1 MKIMLT
7 PPIAAISAALS
18 ALVSFT
24 AVANPTVT
32 ITSVTQNI
40 PWNGKVNIAYTIGG
54 ERSAGTWQLV
64 FSGTIGEGA
73 PFTLSTF
80 ESAPSMDVGDHVVVW
95 NAGADGAVFGTNP
108 FVASVK
114 LNRADIV
121 YDGEYMVIDVSG
133 GRDAASYPVTFT
145 EADST
150 ADFNVDEYKHNK
162 IVLKKVKAG
171 TFLMGSPEDEEGRNI
186 TFYNYNVGG
195 PETPH
200 YVKFSK
206 DFYFGVFPVTID
218 QFSNVV
224 EFVNTPWGVSKG
236 GDLPIDSQPYNR
248 LVADNGF
255 FKVFNG
261 KTVFNGVSFAGFNFP
276 TESQWEYV
284 CRGGTTTAYWFGA
297 TPAEYETYC
306 GKWGG
311 QGGYWAYTVGT
322 YPANPWGFYD
332 LLGTGFEYCQDH
344 VGAYPAGTVEN
355 PAVDPVHGNGTG
367 YVIRR
372 SYSRTV
378 ENGYHEPYYYR
389 SAERN
394 SIAEATKNSM
404 TGFRLQVTRDDM
416 DEYEAVSMA
425 SGVIFDTDTSKESVA
440 DAAVTFASDELI
452 YDGTVKTPVMTVT
465 VGGKTLVED
474 TDYTVAYS
482 DPVNAGTCRVT
493 LTGKGHYSGTKTAE
507 FYISYP
513 QVGEEATAKA
523 AMDFRNG
530 VLEVLAPGTLFRIAH
545 NNTVDWQKGGVASG
559 TVKARVAFAPLASAE
574 ATPDEG
580 DFVTAVEADGEGT
593 FKWIPPANGL
603 YLARLQVV
611 DGEAVV
617 STLTRVLKV
626 TKSGIMIIVR

>member
-1 MKIMLT
+1 MKIKLT

-54 ERSAGTWQLV
+54 ERSAGAWQLV

-80 ESAPSMDVGDHVVVW
+80 ESTPSMDVGDHVAVW

-114 LNRADIV
+114 LNRTDIV

-150 ADFNVDEYKHNK
+150 ADFNVDEYKLGK

-171 TFLMGSPEDEEGRNI
+171 IFLMGSPEGEEGRNK
-186 TFYNYNVGG
+186 TLYNYPTGG
-195 PETPH
+195 EETQH
-200 YVKFSK
+200 YVKFSR
-206 DFYFGVFPVTID
+206 DFYFSVFPVTCT

-224 EFVNTPWGVSKG
+224 AYGNAPWGT
-236 GDLPIDSQPYNR
+236 GDILMKPVNCQTYTQLRANG
-248 LVADNGF
+248 GF
-255 FKVFNG
+255 FSVLNA
-261 KTVFNGVSFAGFNFP
+261 KTAFLGMPLSGYNLP

-284 CRGGTTTAYWFGA
+284 CRAGTTTPYWFG
-297 TPAEYETYC
+297 ETGDDYVKYC
-306 GKWGG
+306 GKWGS
-311 QGGYWAYTVGT
+311 YATVAGT
-322 YPANPWGFYD
+322 FPANPWGFYD
-332 LLGTGFEYCQDH
+332 MMGGNLMMCRDLQ
-344 VGAYPAGTVEN
+344 GAYPAGTADN
-355 PAVDPVHGNGTG
+355 PAIDPVHGDGVSG
-367 YVIRR
+367 YAIRR
-372 SYSRTV
+372 GYASCTV
-378 ENGYHEPYYYR
+378 DAGTQEVYFYR
-389 SAERN
+389 SACRE
-394 SIAEATKNSM
+394 SIAQGNKNSA
-404 TGFRLQVTRDDM
+404 TGFQISITRSDM
-416 DEYEAVSMA
+416 DNYEAA
-425 SGVIFDTDTSKESVA
+425 ATAEGVTFDTDTSKEAIA
-440 DAAVTFASDELI
+440 DATVAFAADELI

-465 VGGKTLVED
+465 LGGKTLVED

-530 VLEVLAPGTLFRIAH
+530 VLEVLAPGTLFRVAH
-545 NNTVDWQKGGVASG
+545 NNTVDWQKGGVASE